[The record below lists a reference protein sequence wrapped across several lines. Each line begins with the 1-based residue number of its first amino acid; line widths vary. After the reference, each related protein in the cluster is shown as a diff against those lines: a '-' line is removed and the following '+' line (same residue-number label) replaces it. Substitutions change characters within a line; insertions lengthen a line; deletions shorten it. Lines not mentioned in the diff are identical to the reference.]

1 MDTSTGRQWSVFYAY
16 TAWSILVV
24 LMMLPL
30 GVRVFLEF
38 GLRQQFS
45 GHPALSA
52 LLLVQIAVG
61 AWSGWRTMRAWS
73 TASASSIP
81 P

>member
-30 GVRVFLEF
+30 GVGVFLEF
-38 GLRQQFS
+38 GLRQ
-45 GHPALSA
+45 
-52 LLLVQIAVG
+52 LVCG
-61 AWSGWRTMRAWS
+61 LRDR
-73 TASASSIP
+73 P
-81 P
+81 RR